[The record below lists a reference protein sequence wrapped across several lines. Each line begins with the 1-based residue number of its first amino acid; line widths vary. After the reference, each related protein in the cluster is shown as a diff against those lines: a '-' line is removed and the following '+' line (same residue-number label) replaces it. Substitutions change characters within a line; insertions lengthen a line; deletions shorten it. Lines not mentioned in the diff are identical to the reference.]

1 MLYSPARQ
9 SHPECTVSCSALS
22 AARDLALTTEVA
34 KHKPAVPA
42 KTSALAAHTAATRR
56 HSVSWTSS
64 SAIAMKSRAG
74 MDSRPTKAERPAASA
89 DDRMASRRH
98 RRPSRIMLTHW
109 HSAVASG
116 SSICPT
122 LMRLVPRGRAARPAV
137 GYCRRPR
144 PAQAE
149 ASPAGCA
156 APGPE
161 RPARTDPRKGR
172 HSRYQ

>member
-1 MLYSPARQ
+1 MMQGMMFWFWSAWERWTLGRAPQIAAHRGTPSAKSLDCVTKMLYSPARQ

-22 AARDLALTTEVA
+22 AARDLALTTEAA

-74 MDSRPTKAERPAASA
+74 MDSRPTKAERPAASD

-122 LMRLVPRGRAARPAV
+122 PMRLV
-137 GYCRRPR
+137 
-144 PAQAE
+144 
-149 ASPAGCA
+149 S
-156 APGPE
+156 
-161 RPARTDPRKGR
+161 
-172 HSRYQ
+172 